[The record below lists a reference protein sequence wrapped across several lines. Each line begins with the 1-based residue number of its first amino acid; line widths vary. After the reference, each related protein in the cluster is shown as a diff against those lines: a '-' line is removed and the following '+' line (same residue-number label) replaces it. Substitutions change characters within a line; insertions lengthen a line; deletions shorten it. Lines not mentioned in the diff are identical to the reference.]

1 MGRAARLGPAVPLAL
16 LIALLLGPL
25 LGLLLGLV
33 ASGSAPV
40 DAAAWP
46 GLRGIKRVAIEVIFA
61 PDHPQLAPEVVE
73 KRIEDA
79 LLANPAAPRPDP
91 RSTDR
96 LRLVVSVRQVTSN
109 DLRGYYL
116 PLSGYYAVGTVRL
129 LVERQMTMPS
139 APPASAIPAIV
150 WQVDRPAL
158 GPWRRSRE
166 EIMALIDDLVAT
178 LIDDLRGD
186 GS

>member
-1 MGRAARLGPAVPLAL
+1 MGPAVRPAPVARLTPLLAL
-16 LIALLLGPL
+16 L
-25 LGLLLGLV
+25 LGLLLTVVV
-33 ASGSAPV
+33 AGASRV
-40 DAAAWP
+40 DAAWP
-46 GLRGIKRVAIEVIFA
+46 GLRGVKRVAIEVVFA

-73 KRIEDA
+73 KRLEDA
-79 LLANPAAPRPDP
+79 LLANPAAPKPDP

-96 LRLVVSVRQVTSN
+96 LRLVVAVRQVTTS

-116 PLSGYYAVGTVRL
+116 PWSGYYGVGTVRL
-129 LVERQMTMPS
+129 VVERQMILPGS
-139 APPASAIPAIV
+139 PPTAAIPAIV
-150 WQVDRPAL
+150 WQVDRHAL

-178 LIDDLRGD
+178 LIADMGGD

>member
-1 MGRAARLGPAVPLAL
+1 MRRAVSLDRARVPALPR
-16 LIALLLGPL
+16 ALLLAVML
-25 LGLLLGLV
+25 AV
-33 ASGSAPV
+33 AAAGAARV
-40 DAAAWP
+40 DAAWP
-46 GLRGIKRVAIEVIFA
+46 GLRGVKRVAVEVLFA
-61 PDHPQLAPEVVE
+61 PDHPLLAPEVVE

-79 LLANPAAPRPDP
+79 LLASPIAPRPDP

-116 PLSGYYAVGTVRL
+116 PMSGSYGIGMVRL
-129 LVERQMTMPS
+129 AVERQMIVPGS
-139 APPASAIPAIV
+139 PPGSPPAPAVSAIV
-150 WQVDRPAL
+150 WQVERQAL

-166 EIMALIDDLVAT
+166 QIMALIDDLVAT
-178 LIDDLRGD
+178 LIDDMPSE

>member
-1 MGRAARLGPAVPLAL
+1 MGPAVRLGPLVPLAL
-16 LIALLLGPL
+16 LLALLLSV
-25 LGLLLGLV
+25 V
-33 ASGSAPV
+33 AAGTARV
-40 DAAAWP
+40 DAAWP
-46 GLRGIKRVAIEVIFA
+46 GLRGIKRVAIEVVFA

-79 LLANPAAPRPDP
+79 LLANPAAPKPDP

-96 LRLVVSVRQVTSN
+96 LRLVVAVRQVTSS

-116 PLSGYYAVGTVRL
+116 PWSGYYGVGTVRL
-129 LVERQMTMPS
+129 AVERQMVVPGS
-139 APPASAIPAIV
+139 PPAAAIPAIV
-150 WQVDRPAL
+150 WQVDRQAL
-158 GPWRRSRE
+158 GPWRRSRD

-178 LIDDLRGD
+178 LIEDMRGE

>member
-1 MGRAARLGPAVPLAL
+1 MGRAARLGPARGRALLLVLPLAL
-16 LIALLLGPL
+16 LLAV
-25 LGLLLGLV
+25 V
-33 ASGSAPV
+33 AAGAARV
-40 DAAAWP
+40 DAAWP
-46 GLRGIKRVAIEVIFA
+46 GLRGVKRVAIEVVFA

-96 LRLVVSVRQVTSN
+96 LRLVVSVRQVTSS

-116 PLSGYYAVGTVRL
+116 PLSGHYGVGMVRL
-129 LVERQMTMPS
+129 AVERQMIMPG
-139 APPASAIPAIV
+139 APPTPTVPSIV
-150 WQVDRPAL
+150 WQVDRHAL

-178 LIDDLRGD
+178 LIDDMRGD